1 MFALLLAIIYVS
13 FISLGLPDGLLGS
26 GWPSMY
32 QNLNVPVSYAGIVS
46 MIIAGGTIISSLYSG
61 KAIKKLGTGKVTA
74 VSVGMTAAALFG
86 FSISHSF
93 ALLCVWAIPYGL
105 GAGSVDAAL
114 NNFIALHY
122 KARHMSWL
130 HCFWGV
136 GATLGPY
143 VMGYCLT
150 RGQGWNSGYRTVAI
164 IQVALTAVLIFSLPL
179 WKKIGSS
186 SGAESIVF
194 KSLGLRE
201 LIRLPGAKP
210 ALTAFFCYCA
220 LETTTGLWS
229 SSYMVMVKGISA
241 DNAAKWTALF
251 YLGITCGRFLSGFI
265 TMRLGDRNMVRL
277 GQGIIV
283 LGIAALLIPSAN
295 TLMLVGLVLVGLG
308 CAPIY
313 PSLLHETPENF
324 GRELS
329 QAIMGVQ
336 MACAYIGS
344 TFMPPLFGLLA
355 EHTSLRLY
363 PFYLIIFIV
372 LMFVTAES
380 LNKINDAEK
389 ARARDLCREN

>member
-1 MFALLLAIIYVS
+1 
-13 FISLGLPDGLLGS
+13 
-26 GWPSMY
+26 
-32 QNLNVPVSYAGIVS
+32 
-46 MIIAGGTIISSLYSG
+46 
-61 KAIKKLGTGKVTA
+61 
-74 VSVGMTAAALFG
+74 
-86 FSISHSF
+86 
-93 ALLCVWAIPYGL
+93 
-105 GAGSVDAAL
+105 
-114 NNFIALHY
+114 
-122 KARHMSWL
+122 
-130 HCFWGV
+130 
-136 GATLGPY
+136 
-143 VMGYCLT
+143 MGYCLT

>member
-380 LNKINDAEK
+380 LNKIKDAEK
-389 ARARDLCREN
+389 ARARDLCRDN